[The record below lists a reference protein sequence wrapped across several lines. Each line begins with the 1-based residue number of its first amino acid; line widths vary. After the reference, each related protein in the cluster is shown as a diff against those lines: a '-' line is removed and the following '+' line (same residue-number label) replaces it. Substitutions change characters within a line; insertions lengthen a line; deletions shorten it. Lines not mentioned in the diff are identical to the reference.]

1 MESVRP
7 VFFFFVSLTWIH
19 PRWFPVACAIVV
31 SWAQVLCCSW
41 TGTRRLGV
49 GWESSFQMPKIYGQ
63 VPDLTGP
70 NLYEKEEDL
79 VAVAALMI
87 VQVVA
92 SCRFVDFIRLW
103 WSWLLTS
110 DLRLSWWGRG
120 RSAAPIWNHDKA
132 RQHCQSSANE
142 CALDFNVENRF
153 TSRVQSYCAR
163 TPGNHKVLYIHTW
176 CRISSIN
183 TLKFGS
189 WVIFFPDSIL

>member
-1 MESVRP
+1 MDPPTLISGCLCDRGELGPGIVLFLDWDKAAGCGLRIQLSNAKDIRTSP
-7 VFFFFVSLTWIH
+7 RSHGTQFVWK
-19 PRWFPVACAIVV
+19 
-31 SWAQVLCCSW
+31 
-41 TGTRRLGV
+41 RRTSQL
-49 GWESSFQMPKIYGQ
+49 
-63 VPDLTGP
+63 
-70 NLYEKEEDL
+70 
-79 VAVAALMI
+79 AVAALMI

-163 TPGNHKVLYIHTW
+163 TPGNHKVLCIHTW